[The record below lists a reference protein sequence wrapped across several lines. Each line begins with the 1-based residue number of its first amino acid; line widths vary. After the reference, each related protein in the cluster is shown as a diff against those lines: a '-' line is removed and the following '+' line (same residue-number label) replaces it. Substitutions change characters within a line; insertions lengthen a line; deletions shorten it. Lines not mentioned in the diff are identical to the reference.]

1 MAKQVVLF
9 HSALGLRAVE
19 HSAARL
25 LRADGHEVHLPDLYD
40 GRVAADLGSGLSLMR
55 EVGWDAVC
63 DRARDAV
70 RDLPDD
76 TVLMGISMGAG
87 VVGEIWKDRAA
98 PAAVVLIHGHTAV
111 PPMPSPRTRVE
122 LHAGSNDSFVE
133 LTHWTRAAACLEQ
146 TVWEYPGLA
155 HFFADPESPDYDR
168 GAAELL
174 WRRVR
179 AAVR

>member
-40 GRVAADLGSGLSLMR
+40 GRVAADLDSGLNLMR
-55 EVGWDAVC
+55 EVGWDAIC
-63 DRARDAV
+63 DRARIAV

-98 PAAVVLIHGHTAV
+98 PGAVVLIHGHTSV
-111 PPMPSPRTRVE
+111 PPTPSARTRVE

-133 LTHWTRAAACLEQ
+133 LAPWTRAAAGLDQ
-146 TVWEYPGLA
+146 VVWEYLGVG
-155 HFFADPESPDYDR
+155 HFFTDPESPDYDP

-174 WRRVR
+174 WERVR